1 MMLFLGEWF
10 CDRFKMKNDDNR
22 MLVRMYLNLGS
33 GLNWEMDFLFTTTLN
48 RKEAMLTRYK
58 V

>member
-1 MMLFLGEWF
+1 
-10 CDRFKMKNDDNR
+10 
-22 MLVRMYLNLGS
+22 MYLNLGS